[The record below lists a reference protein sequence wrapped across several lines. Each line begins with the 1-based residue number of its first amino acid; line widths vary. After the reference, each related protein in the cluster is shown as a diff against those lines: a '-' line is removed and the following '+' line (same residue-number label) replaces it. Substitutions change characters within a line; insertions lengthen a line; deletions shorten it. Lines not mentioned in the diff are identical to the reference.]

1 MTRKEKAVQLFK
13 EGYNCAQSVFGAYAD
28 LYEIPAD
35 MAFRISASFPLPV
48 FAPAASLRSLA

>member
-28 LYEIPAD
+28 LYEIPGGYGIQD
-35 MAFRISASFPLPV
+35 IGIIWR
-48 FAPAASLRSLA
+48 RSRQNA